1 MAKHILRVYLQVDSP
16 ALLANELVN
25 ITDTSEGIE
34 SEDVSLTVV
43 LLDTVTNST
52 EDLQQK
58 DVSGDSDTNLWT
70 QYTCYCSMTLG
81 LFLPC
86 NAI

>member
-1 MAKHILRVYLQVDSP
+1 MAKHILRVCLQVDSP

-25 ITDTSEGIE
+25 ITDTSEGIK

-58 DVSGDSDTNLWT
+58 DVSGDSVIPTYGHNT
-70 QYTCYCSMTLG
+70 HV
-81 LFLPC
+81 
-86 NAI
+86 IVV